1 LGPLTPPQQTDRD
14 LNTKCSEECRNK
26 HKAKSLFVSSEY
38 KEALYD
44 MINLTIDMERFQRE
58 LSISDTALLY
68 GLQNELY
75 HSFEEF
81 VQYCLSEEEAAEAA
95 EAAEAEAEIESAEE
109 AEEEDLKKT
118 GTDIEKLEKYIH
130 NLRVAVLQE
139 KQAVRAVIEE
149 KAHIEFK
156 EEEEEEEEV
165 EEAIQ
170 YIDNLLDEAQR
181 IAAEAEAQRIAA
193 EAEAQRIAAEA
204 EAQRI
209 AAEAEAEAEAQRIAD
224 EEAALAEAEAQRI
237 ADEADAKAK
246 MEHEALN
253 PRKKQKFPGGG
264 SKLIKG
270 GICSDQMMSNNV
282 EYILEASQKLARCIN
297 IHEKYHDFFSSAREN
312 IPLIIDVCNDDDLFN
327 TNMPITTPGMSRDL
341 NTLLEEMY
349 ENKQCNEWFPTSK
362 TFYHMLQKCPQQLAN
377 CMMFKYE
384 QVYLNGNSV
393 FYDKLYK
400 NPVEDERIPF
410 IVGIQGDNDD
420 EESSGVASSGGASS
434 SASQIKYYIC
444 IGSDF
449 LPLQKFY
456 KKSDMRIGS
465 QDAPSNN
472 GLKLPLCS
480 DPLRTDNL
488 VNTSGESVPIRI
500 YGRQSEE
507 TEPISPHS
515 AFTIAQFM
523 DPAGGPAISPY
534 NLNTS
539 PIFERRE
546 LFEECDIG
554 LSDRTQNPIY
564 FAFAQML
571 LHPNASFA
579 RYFTNLA
586 IDLFNKTFFELFG
599 STSRIVRPADDGA
612 VELFQVID
620 SFVRFVDGKL
630 LNETTFHEFF
640 DTLKSTQS
648 TQPPLLLLQES
659 LGGNNDFGI
668 SSTKDPYRYCQLEIQ
683 IATAK
688 PRRVN
693 IHMNDF
699 SVSSIAN
706 SVNFFREGKPISN
719 QQSHDRLVA
728 LAEAIYAGI
737 VQGSLPEDLKGTK
750 GYNRLISLIIT
761 SFKARGDGN
770 QVALLALITAAV
782 DRLLASLDPSVVG
795 ISAVLRALKILV
807 SKIFTNDKNTVVQ
820 SLILEKDVI
829 KAGGGCRTDGITL
842 DDYRRA
848 DDPTKRFIC
857 CLFPKLTEKMLIDGN
872 PPSAEDL
879 NAHDF
884 SELETLKVLLV
895 SMPKGNPA
903 DMIYASVNHI
913 LESLEKQPTLPP
925 LSSSSSKE
933 QNSRIGRLTSDSP
946 QSYFAFKKQFSDP
959 LLRSDIDLKI
969 LHEELFKAKNV
980 YDVLSGHTVEILQ
993 QLEHILRRD
1002 IQKLRLIIPP
1012 SKLGKLTPANFE
1024 LIQMNIQRHMQGKK
1038 LEVLNEAIEK
1048 AEDIFHLPPDCV
1060 QRIEDMINLQSEVQT
1075 ELIKLDTAFTMAQK
1089 QREASIRTLPPRSS
1103 KQGLSFREES
1113 EAKLQRKET
1122 LEQEE
1127 AALQISFDEA
1137 KQSREEFE
1145 QRLKDVLVAKQ
1156 KRVGLMKQIKDFKSV
1171 TPKNK
1176 NQVETLKNSL
1186 ETCLEEIAQEK
1197 DIKKELREKKKE
1209 EAIANAHLKSIQT
1222 KKVKLEIKTEAE
1234 RLAVTQTP
1242 TQVVENIF
1250 TSIVKTVTGSSAF
1263 NILKQTISRVS
1274 SVTFGGGQR
1283 TALNNRH
1290 RIYTKKRITRKKRRQ
1305 PNRKT
1310 KTKSSNQRRITSK
1323 MASARRY
1330 HKRGY
1335 THKK

>member
-1 LGPLTPPQQTDRD
+1 
-14 LNTKCSEECRNK
+14 
-26 HKAKSLFVSSEY
+26 
-38 KEALYD
+38 

-75 HSFEEF
+75 HYFKRFISDD
-81 VQYCLSEEEAAEAA
+81 LSEEAAV
-95 EAAEAEAEIESAEE
+95 
-109 AEEEDLKKT
+109 EEDLKKT
-118 GTDIEKLEKYIH
+118 GTDIEKYIH

-156 EEEEEEEEV
+156 EEEEEKAEV
-165 EEAIQ
+165 KEAIQ
-170 YIDNLLDEAQR
+170 YIDNLL
-181 IAAEAEAQRIAA
+181 A

-612 VELFQVID
+612 VELSQVID
-620 SFVRFVDGKL
+620 SFVRFVDGKP

-640 DTLKSTQS
+640 DTLKSTQPTQP

-659 LGGNNDFGI
+659 LGGNNDFGM

-737 VQGSLPEDLKGTK
+737 VQGSLPEDLKGTI

-782 DRLLASLDPSVVG
+782 DRLLASLDPSVVGTSAVG